1 MLIIIDNYDS
11 FTYNVFHYFG
21 ELGATAKVFR
31 NDKISVEEVFNL
43 KPDGIVI
50 SPGPCG
56 PEKAGI
62 SINIVKEAAEINS
75 RTPVL
80 GICLAHQA
88 IGAAFGAEFAVE
100 FSIKFSIGIVYS

>member
-31 NDKISVEEVFNL
+31 NDKISVDEVFSL
-43 KPDGIVI
+43 KPAGIVI

-56 PEKAGI
+56 PDEAGI
-62 SINIVKEAAEINS
+62 SINVVKKATEKKLGV
-75 RTPVL
+75 PVL
-80 GICLAHQA
+80 GICLGHRP
-88 IGAAFGAEFAVE
+88 
-100 FSIKFSIGIVYS
+100 